1 MSKLECVIMAA
12 IYCALGIPLIIISI
26 NAPEVEDVTSLKK
39 GDTKSFLN
47 YPSDAVVAMNLLPF
61 QKLVCEG
68 EQMNQTITDF
78 IKKFD
83 KCGLKQC
90 DPRYPCKTGCKC
102 VGTLNDNMGICMP
115 DKPSPSKPSKR
126 CKYLE
131 KIKAGKHPY
140 GVRDLSQE
148 FNSLRVGSLIIGII
162 LLVLAFL
169 KIAEAI
175 SRM

>member
-68 EQMNQTITDF
+68 EQMNQTITD
-78 IKKFD
+78 
-83 KCGLKQC
+83 CGLKQC
-90 DPRYPCKTGCKC
+90 DPLHRCKTGCKC
-102 VGTLNDNMGICMP
+102 VGTLNDNMGVCMP
-115 DKPSPSKPSKR
+115 DKP
-126 CKYLE
+126 
-131 KIKAGKHPY
+131 
-140 GVRDLSQE
+140 
-148 FNSLRVGSLIIGII
+148 
-162 LLVLAFL
+162 
-169 KIAEAI
+169 
-175 SRM
+175 